1 MNVLIDAS
9 IWSLAFRRA
18 TPQDDPNVL
27 ELRRLID
34 ELRVVMLGPI
44 RQETL
49 SGISE
54 PSRFDALR
62 HRLRAFPDR
71 VIGDQ
76 VYERAAEFFNMCRR
90 NGVQGSNTDFLI
102 CAVAVEYDLAIFTTD
117 LDFQQYRTYIPV
129 SYTHLTLPTNREV

>member
-117 LDFQQYRTYIPV
+117 LDFQQYRTYIPIAL
-129 SYTHLTLPTNREV
+129 HLARE